1 MERRLELLESLLAEL
16 AGEQDEQRIV
26 ESIARLARRYLTA
39 PCWIY
44 AGDRGKLRRVA
55 GPQRMPADLPHRVS
69 ELARARGA
77 RVRRTEA
84 CPMVPMLD
92 GGELVGAIAF
102 QPRRAAGPSE
112 WWTARAL
119 AAHGGLA
126 LGRARSRAGLQ
137 HAVQLRDDA
146 FAAAAHEMGNSL
158 AALSLLLNAILQT
171 IALRGAGPASMARL
185 ERMEREVDRLR
196 SLSTRMFDS
205 ARITAGIPVLAFEQV
220 DLAEVVRE
228 TLAHESDQLA
238 WRHCKVRFT
247 SPRRVTGRWDRGFL
261 EQIVGNLLSNAMKY
275 GHGRLISIAL
285 SAGAAKAR
293 LRVRDRGIG
302 IAPADQA
309 RIFEKFERAAT
320 VEEGS
325 SLGLGLWLVRQMVG
339 ALGGSIRV
347 QSAKGAGSTFE
358 VELPRGAPARSL
370 RERVQ

>member
-1 MERRLELLESLLAEL
+1 M
-16 AGEQDEQRIV
+16 
-26 ESIARLARRYLTA
+26 
-39 PCWIY
+39 
-44 AGDRGKLRRVA
+44 
-55 GPQRMPADLPHRVS
+55 
-69 ELARARGA
+69 
-77 RVRRTEA
+77 
-84 CPMVPMLD
+84 
-92 GGELVGAIAF
+92 
-102 QPRRAAGPSE
+102 
-112 WWTARAL
+112 L

-137 HAVQLRDDA
+137 HAVQVRDDA

-171 IALRGAGPASMARL
+171 IALHGTGSAAVSRL
-185 ERMEREVDRLR
+185 ERMDREVDRLR
-196 SLSTRMFDS
+196 GLSQRMFDS
-205 ARITAGIPVLAFEQV
+205 ARITAGVPVLAFERV

-228 TLAHESDQLA
+228 RLAHEADQLA
-238 WRHCKVRFT
+238 WRHCKVQLT

-285 SAGAAKAR
+285 SAGARKAR
-293 LRVRDRGIG
+293 LRIRDRGIG

-347 QSAKGAGSTFE
+347 ESARSAGSTFE
-358 VELPRGAPARSL
+358 VELPRGAPARSGG
-370 RERVQ
+370 ERAQ